1 MTSNG
6 KKMAPKGRETANRMN
21 TKQAQDEKA
30 TGGVTPGDGLLSRRH
45 FARGGLTGSV
55 LLSSLA
61 SKPVLGAAS
70 VGCTVSGQMSGNL
83 SREALTFSCDVGMG
97 RDEWL
102 LAQSWPNPFLKGT
115 LPDGTCAFNGTST
128 IQGTLF
134 NGWTPGAGVVP
145 PLIGAFFRT
154 SAGTIPT
161 CSVSLAGTNPA
172 TMLQVLNTTDIADP
186 KFRLGRAVVCSL
198 LNIANLGPDYP
209 VTYHTVIAMFNA
221 TYSGG
226 SYVVGGVTWSQARVI
241 AYLESLFQPS
251 M

>member
-1 MTSNG
+1 MS
-6 KKMAPKGRETANRMN
+6 PKGWETANRMD
-21 TKQAQDEKA
+21 TKQAHDKKA
-30 TGGVTPGDGLLSRRH
+30 TGDVVPGDRLLSRRH

-83 SREALTFSCDVGMG
+83 SREALNFSCDVGMD

-102 LAQSWPNPFLKGT
+102 LAQSWPTPFFSKGT
-115 LPDGTCAFNGTST
+115 LPDGTCNFDGTT
-128 IQGTLF
+128 TVQGTLF
-134 NGWTPGAGVVP
+134 NGWTPGAGVP
-145 PLIGAFFRT
+145 ALSNSFYRADSGADSCTVVAST
-154 SAGTIPT
+154 SGA
-161 CSVSLAGTNPA
+161 LPA
-172 TMLQVLNTTDIADP
+172 TMLQVLNTTDTTDP

-198 LNIANLGPDYP
+198 LNIANLGTDNYP

-221 TYSGG
+221 TYGGG
-226 SYVVGGVTWSQARVI
+226 SYMVGGVTWSQGRVI
-241 AYLESLFQPS
+241 TYLESLFQPS